1 MPSKIEALKAACKP
15 FTGRFFMAQSSLTV
29 VYFFRVHV
37 VAEQAVFG
45 HLGVF
50 AVGAAVIA
58 IRVDGEAAA
67 RGEFAPH
74 FDVARIQQG
83 D

>member
-1 MPSKIEALKAACKP
+1 M
-15 FTGRFFMAQSSLTV
+15 
-29 VYFFRVHV
+29 
-37 VAEQAVFG
+37 AEQAVFG
-45 HLGVF
+45 HLGVL

-58 IRVDGEAAA
+58 IRVYGEATA